1 MTSQSVEER
10 LSALEKR
17 IQDLEQTIST
27 VSQNETLTSRA
38 SPSTITDLLSMP
50 DSMQKTMMCLQEIR
64 EGTAA
69 DVAEKTGRNRSVE
82 TIYLNGLV
90 RMGQVARERRGHRVY
105 FKPMR
110 YY

>member
-1 MTSQSVEER
+1 MGQRTIEDR
-10 LSALEKR
+10 LDALEKR
-17 IQDLEQTIST
+17 VTELEQ
-27 VSQNETLTSRA
+27 NLHLMSRREEPINRTA
-38 SPSTITDLLSMP
+38 PSVLSDLLNLP
-50 DSMQKTMMCLQEIR
+50 DSMQKTMLSLQELK
-64 EGTAA
+64 EATAA
-69 DVAEKTGRNRSVE
+69 EVAEKTGRNRSVE

>member
-1 MTSQSVEER
+1 MISQSIEER
-10 LSALEKR
+10 LNALEKR
-17 IQDLEQTIST
+17 VRDLEQSISVPSENGRPT
-27 VSQNETLTSRA
+27 RA

-90 RMGQVARERRGHRVY
+90 RMGQVSRERRGHRVY